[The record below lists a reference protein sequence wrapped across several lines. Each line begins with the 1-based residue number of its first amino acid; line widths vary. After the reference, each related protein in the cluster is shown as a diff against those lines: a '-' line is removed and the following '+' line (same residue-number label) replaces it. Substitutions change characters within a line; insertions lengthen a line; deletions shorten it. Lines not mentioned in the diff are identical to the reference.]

1 MKNKKVLGIIT
12 CFTFGLPL
20 GVFLHH
26 IPLGLAIGS
35 VAGIFVEKFYKR
47 KDKNNT
53 IIMTNKQLWTA
64 T

>member
-26 IPLGLAIGS
+26 IPLSLAIGS
-35 VAGIFVEKFYKR
+35 VAGILVEKFYKR
-47 KDKNNT
+47 KDKEEE
-53 IIMTNKQLWTA
+53 
-64 T
+64 